1 VADRAKI
8 VNMTLL
14 ERGPVLASLRQYAH
28 EARQREGRVV
38 LIAGEAGAGK
48 SVLVEQFQ
56 RDLPDAAWSWGACD
70 GLSTPRPLA
79 PLFDLARDLGGALE
93 DLCRGRPERDEL
105 FAALL
110 RQVTGTDRLD
120 VIVIEDIHW
129 ADEAT
134 LDLMRFLTRR
144 IRAAPVLV
152 IATYRDDWLVPSS
165 PLRLALGDLAARRWT
180 RRLDLPPLSVEAV
193 RTLAA
198 GTDLDADQLYRL
210 AGGNPFYVT
219 EMLEAGTHGVPLSA
233 RDAILSRT
241 GRLSDAGRQVL
252 ETTALMGLRIDAS
265 LLADRQA
272 ALDELTASGLLIDEG
287 IGLRFRHEIARL
299 AIAQEIPAHRQA
311 VIHAEILKA
320 LLAGGSRDDARMA
333 FHAEGA
339 GDEEAVVRHASLAA
353 RRAVDLGSHR
363 EAAAQYE
370 RALRWAAHAAPSALA
385 ELYTGLA
392 EEATLGDRS
401 QAAADAGEQALRLW
415 RLLED
420 PRREGESLQH
430 YSLTLKHLC
439 RGDEAVEAAVEA
451 IRTLEPLGETRE
463 LARAY
468 VTLAALRMTRNENA
482 EAVGLARRAEALAR
496 SLGASDVIADALN
509 TEGCAAA
516 ATDPGWAELLRR
528 SLELAISRN
537 LPNQAGR
544 AYSNLYG
551 IWCDQFRFDEG
562 EQYYRDGIA
571 YCEQND
577 LDTHAYFLRA
587 TRTGALEH
595 RGRWDEAVAISAQ
608 LLEESSAAPLNQICV
623 QNLVGV
629 IHARRG
635 EPEAWRALDGAIANA
650 APAGQPQYIIPVRL
664 ARAEAFLTEGRVGE
678 ARREAE
684 LAADAAHGIDEWMR
698 GALGRWPARTGSAR
712 IVDGPVAEPYRLQE
726 SGQHAAAAR
735 AWDGLGCRL
744 DAALALLDSS
754 DEAEL
759 RDALRRLDEL
769 GAKATAGLARQKL
782 RQLGARSVPA
792 GPRRATRAHPLG
804 LTPREC
810 EVLTLICERQTNS
823 QIARTLHISAKTV
836 DHHVSA
842 VLAKLGVENRE
853 AAADLSRNLTA

>member
-1 VADRAKI
+1 
-8 VNMTLL
+8 MMLL
-14 ERGPVLASLRQYAH
+14 EREPVLASLRQYAH
-28 EARQREGRVV
+28 EASQGEGRLV

-48 SVLVEQFQ
+48 SVLVERFQ
-56 RDLPDAAWSWGACD
+56 RDLPDAMWSWGACD

-93 DLCRGRPERDEL
+93 DLCRGQPERDEL

-110 RQVTGTDRLD
+110 TQVTGDDRLN

-144 IRAAPVLV
+144 IRAASVLV
-152 IATYRDDWLVPSS
+152 IATYRGDWLAPSS
-165 PLRLALGDLAARRWT
+165 PLRLALGELAARRWA
-180 RRLDLPPLSVEAV
+180 RRLELPPLSVEAV
-193 RTLAA
+193 RTMAA
-198 GTDLDADQLYRL
+198 GTGLDAGQLYRL
-210 AGGNPFYVT
+210 TGGNPFYVT

-233 RDAILSRT
+233 RDATLSRT
-241 GRLSDAGRQVL
+241 GRLSDTARQVL
-252 ETTALMGLRIDAS
+252 ETAALMGVRIDAG
-265 LLADRQA
+265 LLADRQSE
-272 ALDELTASGLLIDEG
+272 LDELSASGLLVDEG

-311 VIHAEILKA
+311 LIHARILNA
-320 LLAGGSRDDARMA
+320 LRAGGSRDDARMA

-370 RALRWAAHAAPSALA
+370 RALRWAAHSAPSAQA

-392 EEATLGDRS
+392 EEATLSDQS
-401 QAAADAGEQALRLW
+401 QTAADADEQALRLW
-415 RLLED
+415 RLLKD
-420 PRREGESLQH
+420 RRHEGESLQR

-439 RGDEAVEAAVEA
+439 RGDEAVGAAIEA
-451 IRTLEPLGETRE
+451 INTLEPLGGTRE

-468 VTLAALRMTRNENA
+468 VTLASLRMTRSENGQA
-482 EAVGLARRAEALAR
+482 IDLARRAQALAR
-496 SLGASDVIADALN
+496 SLDASDVVADALN
-509 TEGCAAA
+509 TEGCAAS
-516 ATDPGWAELLRR
+516 ATDPSWAGLIRR

-551 IWCDQFRFDEG
+551 IACDQFRFDEG
-562 EQYYRDGIA
+562 EQYYRDGVA

-577 LDTHAYFLRA
+577 LDRHFHFLRA
-587 TRTGALEH
+587 AHTIVLEH

-608 LLEESSAAPLNQICV
+608 LLEESSAAPLHQICA
-623 QNLVGV
+623 QALIGV
-629 IHARRG
+629 IYARRG
-635 EPEAWRALDGAIANA
+635 EPGVWRALDSAIANA
-650 APAGQPQYIIPVRL
+650 APTGQPQYVIPTRL
-664 ARAEAFLTEGRVGE
+664 ARTEAFLTEGRVDE
-678 ARREAE
+678 ARHEAE
-684 LAADAAHGIDEWMR
+684 LAADAAHDIDEWMR
-698 GALGRWPARTGSAR
+698 GALRRWLYRTGFDR
-712 IVDGPVAEPYRLQE
+712 IVDGPIAEPYRLQE
-726 SGQHAAAAR
+726 FGEHAAAAR
-735 AWDGLGCRL
+735 IWDELGCCL

-754 DEAEL
+754 DEDDL

-769 GAKATAGLARQKL
+769 GARATAGLARQKL
-782 RQLGARSVPA
+782 RQIGARSVPV

-810 EVLTLICERQTNS
+810 EVLELICERKTNS
-823 QIARTLHISAKTV
+823 QIARALFISAKTV
-836 DHHVSA
+836 NHHVSS
-842 VLAKLGVENRE
+842 VLAKLGVETRE
-853 AAADLSRNLTA
+853 AAADMSRNLTA

>member
-1 VADRAKI
+1 MR
-8 VNMTLL
+8 LL
-14 ERGPVLASLRQYAH
+14 ERDPVLASLRQYAH
-28 EARQREGRVV
+28 EAGHGEGRLV
-38 LIAGEAGAGK
+38 LIAGEAGVGK

-56 RDLPDAAWSWGACD
+56 RDLPDARWSWGACD

-110 RQVTGTDRLD
+110 GQVTGDDRLD

-129 ADEAT
+129 ADDAT

-144 IRAAPVLV
+144 IRTASVLV
-152 IATYRDDWLVPSS
+152 IATYRDDSLAPSS

-180 RRLDLPPLSVEAV
+180 RRLELPPLSVEAV
-193 RTLAA
+193 RTMAA
-198 GTDLDADQLYRL
+198 GTDLDVGQLYQL

-241 GRLSDAGRQVL
+241 GRLSDAARQVL
-252 ETTALMGLRIDAS
+252 ETAALMGLRIDAS

-272 ALDELTASGLLIDEG
+272 ALDELSASGLLVDEG

-311 VIHAEILKA
+311 VIHAEILNA
-320 LLAGGSRDDARMA
+320 LLVNGSRDDARMA

-339 GDEEAVVRHASLAA
+339 GDDEAVVRHASLAA

-370 RALRWAAHAAPSALA
+370 RALRWAAAATPSAQA

-392 EEATLGDRS
+392 EEATLSDRS
-401 QAAADAGEQALRLW
+401 QTAADADEQALRLW
-415 RLLED
+415 RQLED
-420 PRREGESLQH
+420 RRHEGESLQH

-439 RGDEAVEAAVEA
+439 RGDEAVGAAVEA
-451 IRTLEPLGETRE
+451 ISTLEPLGETRE

-468 VTLAALRMTRNENA
+468 ATLAAIRMTRNEND
-482 EAVGLARRAEALAR
+482 EAIELSRRAEALAR

-509 TEGCAAA
+509 TRGCAVS
-516 ATDPGWAELLRR
+516 ATDPSWVEPIRR
-528 SLELAISRN
+528 SLELAISCN

-551 IWCDQFRFDEG
+551 TSCDQFRFDEG
-562 EQYYRDGIA
+562 EQYYRDGLA

-577 LDTHAYFLRA
+577 LDTHSYFLRA
-587 TRTGALEH
+587 SRTAALEH
-595 RGRWDEAVAISAQ
+595 RGHWDEAVAIGAQ
-608 LLEESSAAPLNQICV
+608 LLEESLAAPLNQICV
-623 QNLVGV
+623 QTLIGV

-635 EPEAWRALDGAIANA
+635 EPEVWRALDSAIANA
-650 APAGQPQYIIPVRL
+650 APAGQPQYVVPTRL
-664 ARAEAFLTEGRVGE
+664 ARTEAFLTEGRVDQ
-678 ARREAE
+678 ARHEAE
-684 LAADAAHGIDEWMR
+684 LAADAAHDIDEWMR
-698 GALGRWPARTGSAR
+698 GALRRWLYRTGSDR
-712 IVDGPVAEPYRLQE
+712 IVDGPVAGPYRLQE

-735 AWDGLGCRL
+735 AWDQLGCRL

-754 DEAEL
+754 DEDEL

-769 GAKATAGLARQKL
+769 GAKATASLARQKL
-782 RQLGARSVPA
+782 RHIGARSVPA

-810 EVLTLICERQTNS
+810 EVLELICERRTNA
-823 QIARTLHISAKTV
+823 QIARTLFISAKTV

-842 VLAKLGVENRE
+842 VLAKLGVETRE
-853 AAADLSRNLTA
+853 AAADMSRNLTA

>member
-1 VADRAKI
+1 ML
-8 VNMTLL
+8 NMTLL
-14 ERGPVLASLRQYAH
+14 ERDPALASLRQYAH
-28 EARQREGRVV
+28 EAGHGEGRLI
-38 LIAGEAGAGK
+38 LIAGEAGVGK

-56 RDLPDAAWSWGACD
+56 RDLPDARWSWGACD

-93 DLCRGRPERDEL
+93 DLCRARPERDEL

-110 RQVTGTDRLD
+110 SQVIGNDRLD

-144 IRAAPVLV
+144 IRAESVLV
-152 IATYRDDWLVPSS
+152 VATYRDDWLAPSS

-180 RRLDLPPLSVEAV
+180 RRLDLPPLSMEAV
-193 RTLAA
+193 RTMAA
-198 GTDLDADQLYRL
+198 GTDLDADQLYQL

-241 GRLSDAGRQVL
+241 GRLSDAARQVL
-252 ETTALMGLRIDAS
+252 EMAALMGLRIDVS

-272 ALDELTASGLLIDEG
+272 ALDELSASGLLVDKG

-311 VIHAEILKA
+311 LIHAEILNA
-320 LLAGGSRDDARMA
+320 LLANGSRDDARMA
-333 FHAEGA
+333 FHAESA

-385 ELYTGLA
+385 KLYTGLA
-392 EEATLGDRS
+392 EEATLSDRS
-401 QAAADAGEQALRLW
+401 QTAADADEQALQLW

-420 PRREGESLQH
+420 RRNEGESLQH
-430 YSLTLKHLC
+430 YSLALKHLC
-439 RGDEAVEAAVEA
+439 RGDEAVSAAVQA
-451 IRTLEPLGETRE
+451 ISTLEPFGETRE

-468 VTLAALRMTRNENA
+468 ATLAALRMTRNEND
-482 EAVGLARRAEALAR
+482 EAIELARRAQALAR

-509 TEGCAAA
+509 TEGCAVSAS
-516 ATDPGWAELLRR
+516 DPSWLELIRG
-528 SLELAISRN
+528 SLEVAISHN
-537 LPNQAGR
+537 LANQAGR

-551 IWCDQFRFDEG
+551 ISCDQFRFDEG

-577 LDTHAYFLRA
+577 LDRHSYFLRA
-587 TRTGALEH
+587 ARAVVLEH
-595 RGRWDEAVAISAQ
+595 RGDWDEAVAIGVL
-608 LLEESSAAPLNQICV
+608 LLEEGSAAPLNQICV
-623 QNLVGV
+623 QTLIGV

-635 EPEAWRALDGAIANA
+635 EPEVWGALDSAIANA
-650 APAGQPQYIIPVRL
+650 APTGQPQYVVPTRL
-664 ARAEAFLTEGRVGE
+664 ARTEAFLTEGRVDE
-678 ARREAE
+678 ARHEAE
-684 LAADAAHGIDEWMR
+684 LAVDAAHGIDEWMR
-698 GALGRWPARTGSAR
+698 GTLRRWLDRTGSGR
-712 IVDGPVAEPYRLQE
+712 IVDGPVAGPYRLQE
-726 SGQHAAAAR
+726 SGEHAAAAR
-735 AWDGLGCRL
+735 AWDELGCRL

-754 DEAEL
+754 DEDEL
-759 RDALRRLDEL
+759 RGALRRLDEL

-782 RQLGARSVPA
+782 RHIGAQSVPV

-810 EVLTLICERQTNS
+810 EVLALICEGQTNAK
-823 QIARTLHISAKTV
+823 IARRLFISAKTV

-853 AAADLSRNLTA
+853 AAAEMSRNLTA

>member
-1 VADRAKI
+1 
-8 VNMTLL
+8 MMLL
-14 ERGPVLASLRQYAH
+14 ERDPVLASLRQYAH
-28 EARQREGRVV
+28 EAGQGEGRLV

-48 SVLVEQFQ
+48 SVLVERFQ
-56 RDLPDAAWSWGACD
+56 RDLPDALWSWGACD

-110 RQVTGTDRLD
+110 RQVTSDDRLD

-144 IRAAPVLV
+144 IHAASVLV
-152 IATYRDDWLVPSS
+152 IVTYRDDWLAPSS

-193 RTLAA
+193 RTMAA
-198 GTDLDADQLYRL
+198 GTDLDADQLYQL

-241 GRLSDAGRQVL
+241 GRLSDAARQVL
-252 ETTALMGLRIDAS
+252 ETAALMGLRIDAS

-272 ALDELTASGLLIDEG
+272 ALDELSASGLLVDEG

-311 VIHAEILKA
+311 VVHAEILNA
-320 LLAGGSRDDARMA
+320 LLVNGSRDDARMA

-370 RALRWAAHAAPSALA
+370 RALRWAAGAAPSALA

-392 EEATLGDRS
+392 EEATLGHRP
-401 QAAADAGEQALRLW
+401 QTAADADEQGLQLW

-420 PRREGESLQH
+420 RRHEGEALQR

-439 RGDEAVEAAVEA
+439 RGDEAVDAAVEA
-451 IRTLEPLGETRE
+451 INTLEPLGETRE
-463 LARAY
+463 LSRAY
-468 VTLAALRMTRNENA
+468 ATLAALRMTRNEND
-482 EAVGLARRAEALAR
+482 EAVGLARRAQALAR

-509 TEGCAAA
+509 TEGCAVS
-516 ATDPGWAELLRR
+516 ATDPGWVELIRR

-544 AYSNLYG
+544 AYGNLYG
-551 IWCDQFRFDEG
+551 GSCDQFRFDEG
-562 EQYYRDGIA
+562 EQYYRDGVA
-571 YCEQND
+571 YCDQND
-577 LDTHAYFLRA
+577 LDTHSYFLRA
-587 TRTGALEH
+587 SRTAVLDH
-595 RGRWDEAVAISAQ
+595 RGRWDEALAISAL
-608 LLEESSAAPLNQICV
+608 LLEESSAAPLNQICA
-623 QNLVGV
+623 QTLIGV
-629 IHARRG
+629 IRARRG
-635 EPEAWRALDGAIANA
+635 EPEAWRALDSAIANA
-650 APAGQPQYIIPVRL
+650 TPTGQPQYIVPTRL
-664 ARAEAFLTEGRVGE
+664 ARTEAFLTEGRVDE
-678 ARREAE
+678 ARHEAE
-684 LAADAAHGIDEWMR
+684 LAADAAHDIDEWMR
-698 GALGRWPARTGSAR
+698 GALRRWLDRTGSDR
-712 IVDGPVAEPYRLQE
+712 IVDGPIAEPYRLQE
-726 SGQHAAAAR
+726 SGEHAAAAR
-735 AWDGLGCRL
+735 GWDELGCRL

-754 DEAEL
+754 DEDEL

-782 RQLGARSVPA
+782 RQIGARWVPA

-810 EVLTLICERQTNS
+810 EVLELICERLTNA
-823 QIARTLHISAKTV
+823 QIARTLFISSKTV

-853 AAADLSRNLTA
+853 AAADMSRNLTA